1 MSMNVSYVLWAAFA
15 MVSYSL
21 VFLFGKLAMRQF
33 PAFTVMTVSVVIVF
47 VIATIVTLVT
57 GEWSVSSYTSRS
69 ALYMYAAGLTLT
81 GAVVGYFR
89 ALATGPASIVVPIY
103 GMFIVGG
110 SVLGMLFLG
119 EPVTVRK
126 LLGIGLAAVSVVLIA
141 S

>member
-1 MSMNVSYVLWAAFA
+1 MSYILWAAFA

-21 VFLFGKLAMRQF
+21 VFLFGKLAMRQL
-33 PAFTVMTVSVVIVF
+33 PAFTVMTVSVFFVLVIS
-47 VIATIVTLVT
+47 TLVTLVT
-57 GEWSVSSYTSRS
+57 GEWRVSSYVSRS

-89 ALATGPASIVVPIY
+89 ALATGPASVVVPIY

-110 SVLGMLFLG
+110 SILGIVFLN
-119 EPVTVRK
+119 EPVTVQK
-126 LLGIGLAAVSVVLIA
+126 LFGIGLAAVSVILIA